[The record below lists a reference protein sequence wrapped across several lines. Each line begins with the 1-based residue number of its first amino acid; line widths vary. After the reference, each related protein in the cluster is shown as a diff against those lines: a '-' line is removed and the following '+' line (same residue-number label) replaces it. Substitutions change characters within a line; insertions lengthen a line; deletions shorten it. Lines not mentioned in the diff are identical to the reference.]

1 MDVRFK
7 QAIQA
12 LIDRKPL
19 SEVLSSFRSN
29 GAISVSQVSGVIDKI
44 KAKHPHDPSRVHIK
58 GDGHLQQTI
67 YSKRHDINL
76 ILREELDLYMQKWT
90 HPSTAVDASG
100 WTDAA
105 LVHAYFK
112 CAYFRDVLR
121 FTITA
126 LLRAAPDLLIDRS
139 FFTRAG
145 MALRKPGVDLAVRPI
160 TWDTSILKLTEG
172 YAHSLFSPKIYT
184 KLDPCQVTGLSGGI
198 EMTVHAIRILLHM
211 WPSGV
216 IIQTDADNAFCSLL
230 THFMLQSVD
239 SSVPD
244 MLPFIYLKYKEPST
258 VRFDQAEIFVKEES
272 IKVADCQPNYLT
284 LPYSQSSPKS
294 SSPTPSA
301 FYSLSW
307 TTTIFTSRAA

>member
-1 MDVRFK
+1 
-7 QAIQA
+7 
-12 LIDRKPL
+12 
-19 SEVLSSFRSN
+19 
-29 GAISVSQVSGVIDKI
+29 
-44 KAKHPHDPSRVHIK
+44 
-58 GDGHLQQTI
+58 
-67 YSKRHDINL
+67 
-76 ILREELDLYMQKWT
+76 
-90 HPSTAVDASG
+90 
-100 WTDAA
+100 
-105 LVHAYFK
+105 
-112 CAYFRDVLR
+112 
-121 FTITA
+121 
-126 LLRAAPDLLIDRS
+126 
-139 FFTRAG
+139 
-145 MALRKPGVDLAVRPI
+145 MALRKPGVELAVRPI

-216 IIQTDADNAFCSLL
+216 IIQTDADNAFCSLF

-239 SSVPD
+239 SSVPE

-272 IKVADCQPNYLT
+272 IKVDDFQPNYLT

-301 FYSLSW
+301 FYSPSW